1 MPLKQIYSDDPHQTI
16 AGTNHLT
23 AEDGSVDLES
33 TLQFTTTS
41 GSAYFDFSAYV
52 SEGAPVAQEKQ
63 KILDEVNAFKA
74 LRKAVEEQYGD
85 FLTKATKALE
95 ILEGKV

>member
-1 MPLKQIYSDDPHQTI
+1 MIKQVYSDDPHQTI
-16 AGTNHLT
+16 AGTNHLA

-33 TLQFTTTS
+33 TLQFTTTT
-41 GSAYFDFSAYV
+41 GSAYFDFSTYCSV
-52 SEGAPVAQEKQ
+52 GENVPVEKQ

-74 LRKAVEEQYGD
+74 LRKAVDDQFGD

-95 ILEGKV
+95 ILDGKA